1 MDNKLVLFLEEI
13 GFVESHSYPSSL
25 VLIKNLRPIYYDKI
39 TIHIEEIGI
48 NCIDFRLYFQREY
61 LTEEDKK
68 VVARLRITTYNQTN
82 LLSKITKMIEFVEV
96 FELYIFLMCEKNT
109 YLSFSDNPKD
119 HRYTSRYGDE
129 LSLEGDYPEFFCR
142 I

>member
-48 NCIDFRLYFQREY
+48 NCIEFRCYAQRENP
-61 LTEEDKK
+61 TEKDEKK
-68 VVARLRITTYNQTN
+68 VALFDDCKYMILCQYEKRRVN
-82 LLSKITKMIEFVEV
+82 LL
-96 FELYIFLMCEKNT
+96 
-109 YLSFSDNPKD
+109 
-119 HRYTSRYGDE
+119 
-129 LSLEGDYPEFFCR
+129 
-142 I
+142 